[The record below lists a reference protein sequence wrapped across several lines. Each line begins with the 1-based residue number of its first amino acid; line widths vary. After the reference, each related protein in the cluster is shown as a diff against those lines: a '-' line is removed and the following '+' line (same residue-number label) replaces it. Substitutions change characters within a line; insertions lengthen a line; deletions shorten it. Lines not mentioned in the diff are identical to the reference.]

1 MYFVQVDKL
10 CVWTIYDEV
19 EAKGVDFTGKVV
31 LTRYNQLFRGQKV
44 SFDLRGL
51 I

>member
-19 EAKGVDFTGKVV
+19 EAKGFQQ
-31 LTRYNQLFRGQKV
+31 NFFRKQDAHLA
-44 SFDLRGL
+44 FLHFL
-51 I
+51 